1 YKVLGVARDAT
12 PELVKSTYRK
22 LSMKHHP
29 DRAKDGEKEAATRKM
44 AEINEA
50 NEILSD
56 PFKRKTYDRTG
67 KVQA

>member
-1 YKVLGVARDAT
+1 YKVLGVARDAM
-12 PELVKSTYRK
+12 PELIRSTYRK

-29 DRAKDGEKEAATRKM
+29 DRAKEGEKETATKKM

-56 PFKRKTYDRTG
+56 PVKRKRYDRTG
-67 KVQA
+67 